1 MSIDGG
7 KTGVHHAYMART
19 ARVLPKSHRRPIFIR
34 EWRKSKKLSL
44 ETLADRIGVSH
55 ATLSRIE
62 RGKQDYNQ
70 TLLELLAEELGTD
83 PVSLLIRNP
92 ADPDAIWSV
101 WDQAKPGQRRQI
113 VEIARALLKTA
124 N

>member
-1 MSIDGG
+1 MSIDAHRHA
-7 KTGVHHAYMART
+7 VHHAYMARA
-19 ARVLPKSHRRPIFIR
+19 ARVLPKVHRHSTFIR
-34 EWRKSKKLSL
+34 EWRKSKRLSL
-44 ETLADRIGVSH
+44 ATLAGRIGVSH

-70 TLLELLAEELGTD
+70 TLLELLAEEFGTD

-92 ADPDAIWSV
+92 MDPDAIWSV

-113 VEIARALLKTA
+113 VEIARTLLKTA

>member
-1 MSIDGG
+1 VSIDVD
-7 KTGVHHAYMART
+7 KLAVHDAYMARV
-19 ARVLPKSHRRPIFIR
+19 ARVLPKIHRRSTFIR

-44 ETLADRIGVSH
+44 VTLADRIGVSH

-70 TLLELLAEELGTD
+70 TLLELLAEEFNTD

-92 ADPDAIWSV
+92 MDPDAIWSV

-113 VEIARALLKTA
+113 IEIARTLLKTA

>member
-1 MSIDGG
+1 
-7 KTGVHHAYMART
+7 MART
-19 ARVLPKSHRRPIFIR
+19 ARVLPKFHRRPTFIR
-34 EWRKSKKLSL
+34 QWRKSKNLTL
-44 ETLADRIGVSH
+44 ETVAGRLGVSH

-62 RGKQDYNQ
+62 TGKQDYNQ
-70 TLLELLAEELGTD
+70 TLLELLAEEFGTD

-92 ADPDAIWSV
+92 MDPDAIWSV

-113 VEIARALLKTA
+113 VEIARTLLKTA